1 MLAKKTDDYGENE
14 TNLTD
19 LKIANTHLTRFLVQA
34 ELRAI
39 NQGLKFGQLAHPID
53 KNVTYVGYFN

>member
-14 TNLTD
+14 TNITD

-39 NQGLKFGQLAHPID
+39 NQGLKFG
-53 KNVTYVGYFN
+53 